1 MNKKTTPHVLAL
13 LTALSLG
20 AGVIRAQS
28 APENQPATSQDQ
40 TKAEDETIV
49 LSPFVVSS
57 AEDKGYKA
65 TATLAG
71 SRVRTD
77 LKDIASSIS
86 VVTSEFLKD
95 TGATN
100 NQSLLQYTTNTEVGG
115 LYGNYAGVGGTFVEG
130 AAESA
135 TNFVR
140 PATNTRVRGLDSAD
154 NTRDLFLTD
163 IPWDSFNVGRVDLQR
178 GPNSI
183 LFGIGSPA
191 GIINTSVN
199 TAGYKTEGQVEN
211 RISSFGSVRDSFD
224 YNHVLIPHQ
233 LAVRVS
239 GLYDHTKYRQE
250 PAYNLDRRLFGAARW
265 DPQLVEN
272 GRTSI
277 RVNYEH
283 GSVRANRPRTL
294 PPVDRLTPFFD
305 ADKINKQF
313 VDGWYATTYGIA
325 PFSSSSLYPGMKANF
340 WLSGNMGP
348 FKEGSNPVFYYD
360 NSATPMTVRQGTPN
374 GQFAIGAD
382 GNVSGALNGFPY
394 GSALGIASY
403 NTYANNVAQF
413 GASHGAT
420 PDQIASVAGATS
432 GFYKSK
438 SITDPT
444 IFDFYN
450 TLIDGPTKKE
460 WQDWEAYNLSFE
472 QTFFDDRLGF
482 QAVYDRQHYTD
493 GHEQNLGYDAFLSID
508 ILENTM
514 QYPWA
519 YTDLVVKNPNAG
531 RVFTGSNSKGGGGSR
546 STDRENLRFTAFGE
560 LRASDF
566 LDRSRLLT
574 RILGHHTITGLYS
587 EERYDTEERAWARY
601 AATEEW
607 ADRVGTGFL
616 PGGSQN
622 GGIRGESTPIDNIVY
637 LTDSVVGAP
646 GASGLNIPG
655 IKFDQS
661 PSGTYAAK
669 YFDSHWKWP
678 LDPANPNY
686 VDPAAPWND
695 PTTRPDGNPAET
707 QSNNP
712 HNLVG
717 WQDTTVTILNADKGD
732 IDSLYTDGSKIRRK
746 TTSEGLTWQAYLWDD
761 VVVGTVGLRR
771 DRQEQRAGFAPTDK
785 YGVASMDY
793 GLGALDPTTG
803 ISTGTST
810 SWGIVLHTPRAIRD
824 RLPWGTDVSL
834 AYSDGKNTR
843 VENRYG
849 FDASILPN
857 AKGHTRD
864 YSLAISTLND
874 RLTFKATYY
883 KTEVTDANIASVTT
897 ATTTLGANSGSL
909 ANLEAWGIGSA
920 LMDLAG
926 IQGYTGG
933 GYAGMDWYWNWAN
946 IDAGYPGGDLSN
958 VNSDAFKNNPST
970 IKEKAAIQ
978 SWLDQMQP
986 QQWFDAFGY
995 SVDVAK
1001 AKAGDWA
1008 HAIKGGAW
1016 QPQNYVGDVANTPGG
1031 GRINGSWPT
1040 GTVNNESKGW
1050 EFEVV
1055 GQPTKNWN
1063 VSFNASKQTASQVA
1077 LGSNLVDFLEAL
1089 HAKYETPAGDLRLW
1103 WGGDTNLRTVFNRD
1117 VYSAYLFQ
1125 KETNGKMVPEM
1136 SPWRFNLVT
1145 NYKFD
1150 RGLLKGFN
1158 VGGGYRWQDGKIL
1171 GYALNQAQDNL
1182 DVNKPFWS
1190 KSEDWVDLW
1199 AGYER
1204 DIRSGIRWRIQLNLR
1219 NVGENP
1225 HLSPISIQPDGS
1237 GAQYRIEEGMAWTLT
1252 NTFSF

>member
-1 MNKKTTPHVLAL
+1 MPL
-13 LTALSLG
+13 
-20 AGVIRAQS
+20 
-28 APENQPATSQDQ
+28 D
-40 TKAEDETIV
+40 EDETIV
-49 LSPFVVSS
+49 LSPFVVS
-57 AEDKGYKA
+57 AEEDAGNYQA
-65 TATLAG
+65 TSTLAG
-71 SRVRTD
+71 SRVRTE
-77 LKDIASSIS
+77 LKDVASSLS
-86 VVTSEFLKD
+86 VVTSEFLRD

-100 NQSLLQYTTNTEVGG
+100 NESLLQYTTNTEVGG

-130 AAESA
+130 AGESA

-140 PATNTRVRGLDSAD
+140 PSNNTRVRGLDSAD

-199 TAGYKTEGQVEN
+199 TAGYRTEGQVEN
-211 RISSFGSVRDSFD
+211 RVSSFGSLRNSFD
-224 YNHVLIPHQ
+224 YNYVVIPQQ
-233 LAVRVS
+233 LAVRIS
-239 GLYDHTKYRQE
+239 GLYDHAQYRQE
-250 PAYNLDRRLFGAARW
+250 PAFNRDRRLFGAARW
-265 DPQLVEN
+265 DPQLFEG

-277 RVNYEH
+277 RANYEH

-294 PPVDRLTPFFD
+294 PPTDRLTPFFD

-313 VDGWYATTYGIA
+313 VDGYYATTMGIA
-325 PFSSSSLYPGMKANF
+325 PFSSSNLLPGLKANY

-348 FKEGSNPVFYYD
+348 FKQGSNPVFYYD
-360 NSATPMTVRQGTPN
+360 NSSTPVAVRQGTPN
-374 GQFAIGAD
+374 GQFAIGSD
-382 GNVSGALNGFPY
+382 GQISGALNGFPY
-394 GSALGIASY
+394 GSTLGIASY
-403 NTYANNVAQF
+403 NTWANNLAQY
-413 GASHGAT
+413 GAKNGAT
-420 PDQIASVAGATS
+420 PAELAKVAGATS

-444 IFDFYN
+444 IFDFYRN
-450 TLIDGPTKKE
+450 LLDGPTKKE
-460 WQDWEAYNLSFE
+460 WQDWESYNLSLE
-472 QTFFDDRLGF
+472 QTFLNDRLGF
-482 QAVYDRQHYTD
+482 QLVYDRQHYND
-493 GHEQNLGYDAFLSID
+493 GRSQNLGYDAYLSID

-531 RVFTGSNSKGGGGSR
+531 RVFTGANSKGGGGSR
-546 STDRENLRFTAFGE
+546 ETDRENVRFTGFGE
-560 LRASDF
+560 LRATDF
-566 LDRSRLLT
+566 LKESLLT
-574 RILGHHTITGLYS
+574 RILGRHTITGLYS
-587 EERYDTEERAWARY
+587 EERYDTEDRNWARF

-607 ADRVGTGFL
+607 ANRVGTGFI

-622 GGIRGESTPIDNIVY
+622 GGIRGESTPIDSVVY
-637 LTDSVVGAP
+637 LTGSVVNASS
-646 GASGLNIPG
+646 ASGLNIPR
-655 IKFDQS
+655 IMVEQS
-661 PSGTYAAK
+661 PSGTFSAT

-678 LDPANPNY
+678 LDPAAPGY

-695 PTTRPDGNPAET
+695 PTTRPDGDPAET

-712 HNLVG
+712 HNMVG
-717 WQDTTVTILNADKGD
+717 WQETTVTILNADKGD
-732 IDSLYTDGSKIRRK
+732 INSLYTDGTKIQRK

-761 VVVGTVGLRR
+761 IIVGTVGVRR
-771 DRQEQRAGFAPTDK
+771 DKQEQRAGFASTDK

-793 GLGALDPTTG
+793 DLAPLDPATG
-803 ISTGTST
+803 ISEGRST
-810 SWGIVLHTPRAIRD
+810 SWGLVVHTPRKIREH
-824 RLPWGTDVSL
+824 LPWGSNISL
-834 AYSDGKNTR
+834 AFSDGKNTR

-864 YSLAISTLND
+864 YSVVLSTLNE

-883 KTEVTDANIASVTT
+883 KTDVSDANISSVTT

-909 ANLEAWGIGSA
+909 ANLEAWGTGAA
-920 LMDLAG
+920 LMNLAG
-926 IQGYTGG
+926 LSGYTDG

-946 IDAGYPGGDLSN
+946 IDSGYPGGDLTN
-958 VNSDAFKNNPST
+958 VNSEAFKNHPST
-970 IKEKAAIQ
+970 LKEKAAIE
-978 SWLDQMQP
+978 SWFQQMQP
-986 QQWFDAFGY
+986 QAWFDAFGFA
-995 SVDVAK
+995 VNVEK
-1001 AKAGDWA
+1001 AKAGDWNN
-1008 HAIKGGAW
+1008 AIKNGAW
-1016 QPQNYVGDVANTPGG
+1016 KPQNYVGDVANTPGG
-1031 GRINGSWPT
+1031 GRINGSFPT
-1040 GTVNNESKGW
+1040 GTVNNQSKGW
-1050 EFEVV
+1050 EFEIV

-1063 VSFNASKQTASQVA
+1063 VSLNASKQTASQVA
-1077 LGSNLVDFLEAL
+1077 LGSNLVDFLELL

-1136 SPWRFNLVT
+1136 APWRFNLVT

-1150 RGLLKGFN
+1150 QGRLKGFN
-1158 VGGGYRWQDGKIL
+1158 LGGGYRWQDGKIL
-1171 GYALNQAQDNL
+1171 GYALNAKQDNL

-1190 KSEDWVDLW
+1190 ESQDWIDLW

-1204 DIRSGIRWRIQLNLR
+1204 DIRRDIRWRIQLNLR
-1219 NVGENP
+1219 SVGENP
-1225 HLSPISIQPDGS
+1225 HLTPISIQPDGS
-1237 GAQYRIEEGMAWTLT
+1237 PAQFRIEEGMTWTLT